1 MERLGTDFGA
11 GAPIGERVKTESE
24 CSPGH
29 RRTQGRSRWA
39 EIRRETRTQRIR
51 EQGTGEP
58 AEEAVRLSHERI
70 EAGERTTQTGVTL
83 LQTGLEAV
91 QRNIELTLG
100 LIKDVSEHNIRG
112 CAELLGSAG
121 DEAQRETSARRAE
134 VTSANLS
141 DVSSEWLRILLQHTQ
156 RGVERWNTL
165 IRSRSPQEFIN
176 AQNSV
181 LRDNLED
188 SLHAWQVVANGSL
201 RLSGTLARMQTVFAR
216 SNQTMF

>member
-1 MERLGTDFGA
+1 
-11 GAPIGERVKTESE
+11 
-24 CSPGH
+24 
-29 RRTQGRSRWA
+29 
-39 EIRRETRTQRIR
+39 
-51 EQGTGEP
+51 
-58 AEEAVRLSHERI
+58 
-70 EAGERTTQTGVTL
+70 
-83 LQTGLEAV
+83 
-91 QRNIELTLG
+91 
-100 LIKDVSEHNIRG
+100 
-112 CAELLGSAG
+112 
-121 DEAQRETSARRAE
+121 

>member
-1 MERLGTDFGA
+1 VGPKTNILRRFAHHANFPAGNLCAGTSLSNARVRGMQRQLPGRWTSCSRLFQQMERLGTDFGA

-100 LIKDVSEHNIRG
+100 LIKDVSEHNIR
-112 CAELLGSAG
+112 
-121 DEAQRETSARRAE
+121 D
-134 VTSANLS
+134 
-141 DVSSEWLRILLQHTQ
+141 
-156 RGVERWNTL
+156 
-165 IRSRSPQEFIN
+165 
-176 AQNSV
+176 AQNYFG
-181 LRDNLED
+181 
-188 SLHAWQVVANGSL
+188 A
-201 RLSGTLARMQTVFAR
+201 
-216 SNQTMF
+216 